1 MVPGG
6 ELGAGKNNK
15 VPSVAVLVY
24 PHKWGYDLKRV
35 NITDCPH
42 PSNSRVYKQKSLEM
56 QLRTGWSLVGSESE
70 QTERVKQT
78 VWDAASTVGKYSSSC
93 ARQSLGCILSKKCK
107 SVLV

>member
-15 VPSVAVLVY
+15 VPSVAVLAY
-24 PHKWGYDLKRV
+24 LHKWGYDLKTV

-42 PSNSRVYKQKSLEM
+42 PSTSRVYKQKSLEM
-56 QLRTGWSLVGSESE
+56 QLGTGRSSVGYESE
-70 QTERVKQT
+70 QTERVKRM
-78 VWDAASTVGKYSSSC
+78 VWDAASTVGKFSSSC